1 MARFNAFEK
10 SKQVTNIGVHL
21 WIHDLDEERDKPWHI
36 VIKPMEACPS
46 HHGRVKLR
54 SKQQETEERS
64 SEKSVASWGPRTYI
78 RSKWSY
84 VPITFFQEDLQ
95 LENYPHNHAM
105 VLSYVIKGF
114 VVHNVLV
121 DTDSALDIILAKSFW
136 QMQELENRMQDVMHA
151 ICAFRGKYIAILGK

>member
-1 MARFNAFEK
+1 M
-10 SKQVTNIGVHL
+10 
-21 WIHDLDEERDKPWHI
+21 
-36 VIKPMEACPS
+36 
-46 HHGRVKLR
+46 
-54 SKQQETEERS
+54 
-64 SEKSVASWGPRTYI
+64 ASWGPRTYI